1 MMTTIKKLNRLAA
14 ILALAVLTF
23 VLTQSAAAQKK
34 SNTNAKKPAARIPSW
49 TWPGKLDAVAAAPK
63 NHQIVYEDN
72 NIRVL
77 QVISPP
83 GNEEPVHTHQYK
95 STMWFTH
102 SAHFIYY
109 NYVKDK
115 NGRLVK
121 KDSTE
126 VKGFPAE
133 ALNKGQAVDREGPHS
148 IKNMGTDTLMAY
160 RVEYKKRSKELI
172 RSNSTEQIFNP

>member
-1 MMTTIKKLNRLAA
+1 MKKLNTCVP
-14 ILALAVLTF
+14 ILTLVFLTF
-23 VLTQSAAAQKK
+23 VFTLSAAAQKQD
-34 SNTNAKKPAARIPSW
+34 KPVPASLNW
-49 TWPGKLDAVAAAPK
+49 TWPGKLDAKAAAPK

-77 QVISPP
+77 QVICPP
-83 GNEEPVHTHQYK
+83 GNEEPVHTHQCK

-102 SAHFIYY
+102 SARFIYY

-121 KDSTE
+121 KDSTK

-133 ALNKGQAVDREGPHS
+133 ALNKGQTVDREGPHS
-148 IKNMGTDTLMAY
+148 IKNIGTDTLMAY
-160 RVEYKKRSKELI
+160 RIEYKRDLK
-172 RSNSTEQIFNP
+172 N

>member
-1 MMTTIKKLNRLAA
+1 MITTKKKLNRHTQ
-14 ILALAVLTF
+14 ILALVILTF
-23 VLTQSAAAQKK
+23 VLIQNAAAQTKT
-34 SNTNAKKPAARIPSW
+34 NTNTKKPGASAPSW

-63 NHQIVYEDN
+63 NHQIVYEDH

-77 QVISPP
+77 QVICPP

-102 SAHFIYY
+102 SARFVYY
-109 NYVKDK
+109 TYAKDK

-126 VKGFPAE
+126 VNGFPAE
-133 ALNKGQAVDREGPHS
+133 ALNKGQPVDREGPHS
-148 IKNMGTDTLMAY
+148 IKNIGTDTLLAY
-160 RVEYKKRSKELI
+160 RVEYKKDLK
-172 RSNSTEQIFNP
+172 N

>member
-1 MMTTIKKLNRLAA
+1 MITTRKKLNRCAQ
-14 ILALAVLTF
+14 ILALVSLTLLF
-23 VLTQSAAAQKK
+23 TLSAAAQTKHNPKK
-34 SNTNAKKPAARIPSW
+34 TALIIPNW
-49 TWPGKLDAVAAAPK
+49 TWPDKLDAVAAAPK
-63 NHQIVYEDN
+63 NHQIVYEDT

-77 QVISPP
+77 QVICPP

-148 IKNMGTDTLMAY
+148 IKNIGTDTLMAY
-160 RVEYKKRSKELI
+160 RIEYKKDLK
-172 RSNSTEQIFNP
+172 N

>member
-1 MMTTIKKLNRLAA
+1 
-14 ILALAVLTF
+14 
-23 VLTQSAAAQKK
+23 
-34 SNTNAKKPAARIPSW
+34 
-49 TWPGKLDAVAAAPK
+49 
-63 NHQIVYEDN
+63 
-72 NIRVL
+72 VL
-77 QVISPP
+77 QVICPP

-126 VKGFPAE
+126 VNGFPAE

-160 RVEYKKRSKELI
+160 RVEYKKDLK
-172 RSNSTEQIFNP
+172 N

>member
-1 MMTTIKKLNRLAA
+1 MMTTIKKLNRRTQ
-14 ILALAVLTF
+14 ILALAVLTL
-23 VLTQSAAAQKK
+23 VLSHSAAAQTK
-34 SNTNAKKPAARIPSW
+34 TNANIKKAAARISSW
-49 TWPGKLDAVAAAPK
+49 NWPAKWDAVAAAPK
-63 NHQIVYEDN
+63 THQVVYEDN
-72 NIRVL
+72 NVRVL
-77 QVISPP
+77 QVICPP

-115 NGRLVK
+115 NGRLLK

-133 ALNKGQAVDREGPHS
+133 ALNKGQPVDREGPHS
-148 IKNMGTDTLMAY
+148 IKNIGTDTLMAY
-160 RVEYKKRSKELI
+160 RVEYKKDLKK
-172 RSNSTEQIFNP
+172 